1 MTLEEASHSSN
12 ASRWTQAAIVS
23 AFLLVLLGAAF
34 LRLRGVAVRSLWL
47 DEFCTWHV
55 ARLPM
60 LESLR
65 WGPELTIPPLY
76 QFILRLIS
84 ADPHAPEELLRMP
97 AVVAGVLTVAGS
109 GWLGWML
116 AGRSTGLALAL
127 LLAFNVPQIE
137 YSREARPYSLLVLLS
152 VLSTACW
159 LRLVTRPHRRTVWP
173 YVVAASASVHA
184 HYLAILVIA
193 AQAVWWLGRLYGR
206 RGDQYR
212 WRPGWAMVA
221 TLVLCAPV
229 LLRPLV
235 YHDSISQ
242 ALVWLEPGG
251 MGQRFRTLGQVTYGI
266 PWVVAG
272 LVPAIIIL
280 IFQSTPSTLRKRW
293 QRGSRSPDTGGQ
305 AMKQS
310 AQGSTGAAPPDGVTD
325 EPAGARTPRPEASK
339 NVGRGRTS
347 SPLLHGRGSEGGCG
361 SVEPGPASTNSADE
375 PRGFRRRLEDLA
387 SGCGLLLLWLLYSWL
402 GLLALSLF
410 AGPVDVVRY
419 ALPAAVPALLL
430 PLVVARAV
438 HRVLPLVIAGLV
450 VGLTSPRWI
459 EYGAEVEPGFRELTK
474 YVRENLDPAQD
485 AVVLVRDTASFP
497 DWPEMERL
505 ALAYYPIEG
514 WEVTELDARPEAALA
529 TGGILHDP
537 RALYLIVFRA
547 EVEPLVYAAG
557 RRFTRV
563 HVDGESFSSLLFAPY
578 RLLRVAP
585 LSEGNGAA

>member
-1 MTLEEASHSSN
+1 M
-12 ASRWTQAAIVS
+12 VS

-55 ARLPM
+55 SRLPL

-76 QFILRLIS
+76 QFILRLMS
-84 ADPHAPEELLRMP
+84 ADPHPPEELLRMP
-97 AVVAGVLTVAGS
+97 AVVAGVLTVAGG

-137 YSREARPYSLLVLLS
+137 YSREARPYTLLVLLS

-159 LRLVTRPHRRTVWP
+159 FRLVTRASRGGVGL
-173 YVVAASASVHA
+173 YVLTATAVVYA
-184 HYLAILVIA
+184 HYLSMLVILAHA
-193 AQAVWWLGRLYGR
+193 AWWLAYLYGQR
-206 RGDQYR
+206 RAPRR
-212 WRPGWAMVA
+212 WLPGIALLM
-221 TLVLCAPV
+221 TLVMCMPIV
-229 LLRPLV
+229 LRPIV
-235 YHDSISQ
+235 CRESISQ
-242 ALVWLEPGG
+242 ALEWLEPAG
-251 MGQRFRTLGQVTYGI
+251 MGQRLRTLGQVTYGI

-272 LVPAIIIL
+272 LVPAIIIPAL
-280 IFQSTPSTLRKRW
+280 RHLPAKLWDQADCGPGAST
-293 QRGSRSPDTGGQ
+293 SPDKQ
-305 AMKQS
+305 A
-310 AQGSTGAAPPDGVTD
+310 
-325 EPAGARTPRPEASK
+325 ARD
-339 NVGRGRTS
+339 RGRLAQHLES
-347 SPLLHGRGSEGGCG
+347 IA
-361 SVEPGPASTNSADE
+361 PGI
-375 PRGFRRRLEDLA
+375 
-387 SGCGLLLLWLLYSWL
+387 GLLLMWLACSWVGLL
-402 GLLALSLF
+402 GLSVV
-410 AGPVDVVRY
+410 AGPLGVVRY

-459 EYGAEVEPGFRELTK
+459 DFGTEVEPGFRELTK
-474 YVRENLDPAQD
+474 YIGENLDPSRE

-497 DWPEMERL
+497 HWPEVDRL
-505 ALAYYPIEG
+505 ALAYYPIAG
-514 WEVTELDARPEAALA
+514 REVHELDARLEGALA
-529 TGGILHDP
+529 EGSILRDP

-547 EVEPLVYAAG
+547 EVESLVRAAG
-557 RRFTRV
+557 RRFTRI
-563 HVDGESFSSLLFAPY
+563 HVDGESFSRLLFAPY